1 MHKPQGADPTIIPF
15 PHAARGEPTDPVLAE
30 HLAAAIRTTGTTAL
44 RMPESVP
51 GSGVAAGDIIVI
63 TERRAFHLEVSALD
77 SCQIR
82 ALLAHLRGVV
92 ARMECPDGPRV
103 VAG

>member
-15 PHAARGEPTDPVLAE
+15 PHAARGELTDPVLAE

-77 SCQIR
+77 SCQYIAPDFLGHR
-82 ALLAHLRGVV
+82 FGVEEGV
-92 ARMECPDGPRV
+92 QRRSEAC
-103 VAG
+103 